1 MQEGKACSF
10 DVVVVGAGIAGCTAA
25 RELARYDLSICVLEA
40 GNDIACGATRANSAI
55 VHAGFD
61 PSPGTLKARFNVEG
75 SKAYPRWCDELG
87 VQFRRNGSMV
97 LAFDDEGRLKL
108 EELVRRAD
116 ANGVEGVR
124 IVSGN
129 RAREMEPN
137 VSPEVACALVAPTGG
152 IVDPYGFAF
161 AAAENA
167 CGNSVRFLFN
177 HRVEHIVRVGGGF
190 IIEVAG
196 ERFFARAVVNAA
208 GLFAD
213 EINNMVSG
221 KRFSITPRRGE
232 YYLYDTEYATTFEHT
247 MFQVPGPLGKGVL
260 VTPTIHGNMLIGP
273 NSVSQASKTDLSTTQ
288 EGLADIVERARRT
301 WPAASPRGAITNFA
315 GLRAAGESGD
325 FVIGEAADA
334 PGFFNI
340 ACFESPGLTSAPAV
354 ATFIASQVAA
364 RLGAGGNPSFNPRRA
379 PQLPFTAM
387 TDEQRERAIA
397 SDPAFGHVVCRCCEV
412 TEAEVV
418 RALRGP
424 LPVLSLDAIKWRTGA
439 TMGRCHGGFCS
450 PELVEIMSR
459 ELGCAPDAINKRLAG
474 SRMIAS
480 ARADYVE
487 LAREGGNPSK
497 GKAREEAGARYAA
510 SDARRSE
517 LGAPARIEDSFD
529 VVVIGGG
536 AAGMAAAASAR
547 RAGVARVAMVDREER
562 PGGVLRQCVH
572 NGFGLHRM
580 KAELTGPEY
589 AAQEEQAVI
598 DVGVTCEYGV
608 SVLRI
613 DDEGAGKLVVGT
625 RFGAELFLHAK
636 AVVLATGS
644 RERGLGALGIA
655 GARPS
660 GVYTAGCAQN
670 FMNLQGLV
678 PGSTAVVLGS
688 GDIGLI
694 MARRMSLSGI
704 RVLGVYEIMPF
715 SSGLRRNIV
724 QCLDDFGI
732 PLHLSRTVVRLEG
745 ETRLNAVVV
754 ADVDP
759 STRRPIE
766 GTEERIPCDT
776 LVLSCGLI
784 PENEV
789 AKTAGVAL
797 SPITGGAVVDER
809 LATSVPGVFACG
821 NALHV
826 HDLAD
831 FASEEGE
838 RAGASAAAFAR
849 GDAEGTTHAAGVPGE
864 SSIEVVAGEGVR
876 YVVPQVISR
885 DAEGPVTLSF
895 RVSDVIE
902 GVRFEVRSCDDAGA
916 GEVLARARDMVAVPA
931 EMRRMKVDAE
941 SLAECSRIVVSAV
954 SGLAGRQ
961 APAAEGGAR

>member
-25 RELARYDLSICVLEA
+25 RELASYDLSICVLEA

-61 PSPGTLKARFNVEG
+61 PVPGTLKARFNVEG

-97 LAFDDEGRLKL
+97 LAFDDEGRSKL
-108 EELVRRAD
+108 DELARRAQ
-116 ANGVEGVR
+116 ANGVEGVH
-124 IVSGN
+124 IVSGD

-167 CGNSVRFLFN
+167 CGNGVRFQFN
-177 HRVEHIVRVGGGF
+177 HRVERIARADGGF
-190 IIEVAG
+190 SLEAAG
-196 ERFFARAVVNAA
+196 ERFFARTVVNAA

-213 EINNMVSG
+213 ELSNMVSG
-221 KRFSITPRRGE
+221 ERFFITPRRGE
-232 YYLYDTEYATTFEHT
+232 YHLYDTEYATTFEHT

-459 ELGCAPDAINKRLAG
+459 ELGCAPDAIDKRLAG

-487 LAREGGNPSK
+487 LVCAGGGPTK
-497 GKAREEAGARYAA
+497 GEAPEEADARHAA
-510 SDARRSE
+510 PDVRRSE

-613 DDEGAGKLVVGT
+613 DDEGSGKLVVGT

-715 SSGLRRNIV
+715 SSGLRRNMV

-809 LATSVPGVFACG
+809 LATSVPGIFACG

-838 RAGASAAAFAR
+838 RAGASAAAFVR
-849 GDAEGTTHAAGVPGE
+849 GDASAATRTKGVPGE

-954 SGLAGRQ
+954 SGFAGRQ
-961 APAAEGGAR
+961 VPAAEGGAR

>member
-61 PSPGTLKARFNVEG
+61 PAPGTLKARFNVEG

-97 LAFDDEGRLKL
+97 LAFGDEGRLKL

-116 ANGVEGVR
+116 ANGVEGVH

-167 CGNSVRFLFN
+167 CDNGVRFLFN
-177 HRVEHIVRVGGGF
+177 HRVDRIARADGGF
-190 IIEVAG
+190 SLEAAG

-213 EINNMVSG
+213 ELNNMVSG
-221 KRFSITPRRGE
+221 ERFFITPRRGE

-364 RLGAGGNPSFNPRRA
+364 RLGADGNPSFNPRRA

-418 RALRGP
+418 RALHGP
-424 LPVLSLDAIKWRTGA
+424 LPVLSLDAVKWRTGA

-487 LAREGGNPSK
+487 LAREGGGLAK
-497 GKAREEAGARYAA
+497 GVLHEEA
-510 SDARRSE
+510 DVRRSE

-547 RAGVARVAMVDREER
+547 RAGAARVAMVDREER

-598 DVGVTCEYGV
+598 DVGVACEYGV

-849 GDAEGTTHAAGVPGE
+849 GDTSAATRTKGVPGE
-864 SSIEVVAGEGVR
+864 SSIEVVAGKGVR

-885 DAEGPVTLSF
+885 DAEGPVMLSF

-941 SLAECSRIVVSAV
+941 SLVECSRIVVSAV

-961 APAAEGGAR
+961 VPAAEGGAR

>member
-1 MQEGKACSF
+1 MQDGKACSF

-61 PSPGTLKARFNVEG
+61 PAPGTLKARFNVEG

-97 LAFDDEGRLKL
+97 LAFDDEGRSKL
-108 EELVRRAD
+108 DELARRAQ
-116 ANGVEGVR
+116 ANGVEGVH
-124 IVSGN
+124 IVSGD

-167 CGNSVRFLFN
+167 CDNGVAFFFN
-177 HRVEHIVRVGGGF
+177 HRVDRIARADGGF
-190 IIEVAG
+190 NLEAAG
-196 ERFFARAVVNAA
+196 EHFFARAVVNAA

-213 EINNMVSG
+213 ELNNMVSG
-221 KRFSITPRRGE
+221 ERFSITPRRGE

-260 VTPTIHGNMLIGP
+260 VSPTIHGNMLIGP

-301 WPAASPRGAITNFA
+301 WPAASLRGAITNFA

-364 RLGAGGNPSFNPRRA
+364 RLGADGNPSFNPRRA
-379 PQLPFTAM
+379 PQLPFSAM

-397 SDPAFGHVVCRCCEV
+397 SNPAFGHVVCRCCEV

-418 RALRGP
+418 RALHGP

-439 TMGRCHGGFCS
+439 MMGRCHGGFCS
-450 PELVEIMSR
+450 PELVRIISR
-459 ELGCAPDAINKRLAG
+459 ELGCAPDVIDKRLAG

-487 LAREGGNPSK
+487 LAREGGGLAK
-497 GKAREEAGARYAA
+497 GVLHEEAEV
-510 SDARRSE
+510 RRSE
-517 LGAPARIEDSFD
+517 LGAPARIEESFD

-547 RAGVARVAMVDREER
+547 RAGAARVAMVDREER
-562 PGGVLRQCVH
+562 PGGVLKQCVH

-598 DVGVTCEYGV
+598 DASVICEYGV

-613 DDEGAGKLVVGT
+613 DDEGSGKLVVGT

-759 STRRPIE
+759 ATRRPIE

-849 GDAEGTTHAAGVPGE
+849 GDTSAATRTKGVPGE

-885 DAEGPVTLSF
+885 DAEEPVTLSF

-961 APAAEGGAR
+961 VPAAEGGAR